1 VCVCVCVCRT
11 EFIQGMGR
19 GVKRVSEAGKGRE
32 KERVDKWRLAM
43 AKRGGKGARGKRDKR
58 GRRGQGPGGHHPE

>member
-1 VCVCVCVCRT
+1 
-11 EFIQGMGR
+11 MGR